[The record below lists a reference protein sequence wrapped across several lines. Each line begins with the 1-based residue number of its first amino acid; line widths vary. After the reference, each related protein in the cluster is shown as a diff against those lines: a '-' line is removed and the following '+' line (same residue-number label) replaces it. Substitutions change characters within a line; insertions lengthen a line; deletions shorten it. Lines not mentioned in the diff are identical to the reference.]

1 MIYLYAF
8 VFGGAICALG
18 EIIKLVF
25 KITNGHITGLFVCIG
40 ALLEFFNIYDS
51 IVDLV
56 GAGALLP
63 ITSFGHSL
71 AHAAFVGAKDS
82 GIIGLFS
89 NVYDKTSG
97 GISFTILLST
107 LTLPSFT
114 LCITNLII

>member
-8 VFGGAICALG
+8 IFGGAICALG
-18 EIIKLVF
+18 EILKLVF

-97 GISFTILLST
+97 GISFTILLS
-107 LTLPSFT
+107 
-114 LCITNLII
+114 IVIALIFKPKR